1 MSRTSLIARCICG
14 LVLGVLFTCF
24 AGTAYAAKDVF
35 IRSKPHVNVGTVEG
49 AETSIWLHAN
59 VHIDPTD
66 GTATGPIQIH
76 LETGEHLIYHA
87 VSARFVVE
95 QGATRV
101 LLTLR
106 VAAATPQSED
116 RFDLVI
122 IRPDPT
128 ISDCLIYDFVG
139 PNVHVQA
146 PGTISL

>member
-1 MSRTSLIARCICG
+1 MSRTSLIARCTCG

-76 LETGEHLIYHA
+76 LETGKHLIYHA

-106 VAAATPQSED
+106 AAATPQSED